1 MLNKFKIGDKVFI
14 KKELL
19 VKCAELEATS
29 TRAITRAITNIEITT
44 NNNRTKIL
52 YDVEHSSPSFFE
64 QELLA
69 ESEVFIYLNKCKKN
83 INQLMDVYFK
93 ELKD

>member
-1 MLNKFKIGDKVFI
+1 MLNKFKIGDKVFV

-29 TRAITRAITNIEITT
+29 TRTITNIEITT

-52 YDVEHSSPSFFE
+52 YDVEHNPSSYFE
-64 QELLA
+64 RELLA